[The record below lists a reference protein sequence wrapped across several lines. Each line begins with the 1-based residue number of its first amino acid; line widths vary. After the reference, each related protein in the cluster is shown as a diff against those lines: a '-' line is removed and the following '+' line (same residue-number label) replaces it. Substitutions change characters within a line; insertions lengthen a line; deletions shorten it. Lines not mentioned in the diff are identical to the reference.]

1 MPLFGSIALTSKAAK
16 FRLLLSTFSPGHPGP
31 RHYDYVSL
39 SKYEMPHA
47 RRQSRTRRQEGF
59 CLTNFSNDA
68 KDADFKYGFAKE
80 ARPLWNERGCSDHAL
95 INLDG
100 ALPSPQLM
108 GSQSTSV
115 RVRPGQSPVSKLR

>member
-1 MPLFGSIALTSKAAK
+1 MPFKL
-16 FRLLLSTFSPGHPGP
+16 
-31 RHYDYVSL
+31 
-39 SKYEMPHA
+39 
-47 RRQSRTRRQEGF
+47 
-59 CLTNFSNDA
+59 SNDA

-108 GSQSTSV
+108 GSQSTY
-115 RVRPGQSPVSKLR
+115 VRPRPSWPITRIEITIGREIKRNGRRE